1 MKNYLTIK
9 TSMGGRR
16 TAILGMDIRQAQRRI
31 ENKRYEMIGV
41 TKFAHKAVLKIIEQ
55 LKSAARTQM
64 GNSGKNWLLK
74 N

>member
-1 MKNYLTIK
+1 ML
-9 TSMGGRR
+9 R

-41 TKFAHKAVLKIIEQ
+41 TKFAHKAQAVLKIIEQ